1 MGYKR
6 HVVTSTLPYD
16 HFSIAIDETRAAFRV
31 LDKKIFFEVPEDTP
45 ASPIEELTTTQ
56 KLGERGYT
64 GKANRFYQINGED
77 YCILAEIIIDKTVPE
92 FQKLWVPGAHFVT
105 WLNNNRLHAIIKGAL
120 TYFDC
125 RNTAE
130 YVRHEGGM
138 WAFDLWVR
146 DPNAPLT
153 ECARSITTA
162 EDTTVIT
169 NLEDLGEV
177 WTAADV
183 MTGTTSKWLNLEY
196 SLTPSSETVAP
207 DGWVDFTLTLKDGKT
222 HAVATDVTWDGYIV
236 EAVDGYAPHKRVA
249 VTNGV
254 GHFRACA
261 LGLQAGET
269 MRIKINHRFYTSR
282 AEATVQVVS
291 DD

>member
-1 MGYKR
+1 MPHFR
-6 HVVTSTLPYD
+6 HIIAPELPID
-16 HFSIAIDETRAAFRV
+16 HFSFAVDETRAAFRLLSPKESFDIA
-31 LDKKIFFEVPEDTP
+31 LDAEYVPITK
-45 ASPIEELTTTQ
+45 LTTTEELGSRYCKMTHD
-56 KLGERGYT
+56 KLY
-64 GKANRFYQINGED
+64 KINDND
-77 YCILAEIIIDKTVPE
+77 YVILAEIIIDKTKPE
-92 FQKLWVPGAHFVT
+92 FQRVWVPGAHFVT
-105 WLNNNRLHAIIKGAL
+105 WFDGEVFRCDLKGGL
-120 TYFDC
+120 TYFDF

-130 YVRHEGGM
+130 YCRYKGGM
-138 WAFDLWVR
+138 WLFDLWVR
-146 DPNAPLT
+146 NPEAPVT
-153 ECARSITTA
+153 ECARSITTTA
-162 EDTTVIT
+162 DSTVIT

-222 HAVATDVTWDGYIV
+222 HEVATDVTWDGYIV

-261 LGLQAGET
+261 LGLQNGET
-269 MRIKINHRFYTSR
+269 MRVKINHRFYTSR